1 MNRYRSYGE
10 LDDQP
15 KTVGDGSFIGVD
27 EYNASENIRPGNV
40 QKAVNHD
47 FTSQDANTR
56 GGFVAYPE
64 TGDNPFAATLEQE
77 TFTATLRSVNDGV
90 FDDGYYVMGAT
101 NVGGLDGTV
110 IYSTDATTWTAA
122 ILPLTSFYPKAVAY
136 GGTGTKR
143 WVAVGNVGIY
153 PPTGYPCSG
162 AYQTTAFLGSV
173 WTAAEQAFLS
183 YSDIVWSN
191 DKFVA
196 VGPGGVGYSTDGQN
210 WTQSNAINFV
220 SVTYGNGLY
229 VACQSE
235 KIYYSTDAVTWTLA
249 FDGPNVTPYRT
260 YQFSKVRFGGG
271 RFVVISSSTEYPFS
285 STPVTFAYSDT
296 GSSWQLTS
304 VSVSNSESWNYNA
317 LAYGNGMWVVAGAAG
332 TKRRMLISTN
342 GIGWNPITIP
352 FSARDYFSA
361 VYGNGK
367 FVIGGQQNGSTNAG
381 MIWNFPGA
389 NVLAS
394 GIYSDPNAIGE
405 TWIMLVGYDKVG
417 FYANG
422 RTSKTISLGS
432 YTVTEQ
438 STIVQAN
445 NYVYIFR
452 GADQKPLYWDGNWNG
467 TFALVPDTTLPDSFA
482 SIPNSNQATYY
493 QNRLWVVDGKDSIAA
508 SDVLAFTDYDPL
520 ANEFNI
526 NTGNS
531 DYVVATYP
539 FGQNSLVAFKNK
551 SILLLQNVEG
561 SLSDVTVT
569 EVTRQVGV
577 VGINGV
583 TSIGPDLAY
592 VSNRNINL
600 LTLTATN
607 NALQHK
613 ILPLSTRIQKI
624 MDRVNWEVGYKISL
638 GYWNNKLYVA
648 LPLDNSLVCN
658 AVVVYNFTT
667 ENWYG
672 EWAFSDT
679 LNMCIQGWQVV
690 DYLGLQRMHAITE
703 DGRIFVTDEGQ
714 NDISGATVA
723 EISTQLVTRAYDT
736 DNLNHFQRRIY
747 LDLATNRAEFSAAA
761 FTEGAS
767 EESTLLTDQTYS
779 RSETWKFADST
790 YDLTNA
796 NNDYNRAYRK
806 DYSTGADSVQPGTG
820 FEPEMVQE
828 FRLPLMTR
836 RQGRLSWIEVTNTQG
851 FISVMSLG
859 YETRPG
865 QRANLVQV

>member
-64 TGDNPFAATLEQE
+64 TGAAPF
-77 TFTATLRSVNDGV
+77 
-90 FDDGYYVMGAT
+90 GAT
-101 NVGGLDGTV
+101 WTGVTAYPS
-110 IYSTDATTWTAA
+110 ITWNG
-122 ILPLTSFYPKAVAY
+122 VAFGNSLY
-136 GGTGTKR
+136 
-143 WVAVGNVGIY
+143 VAVGYDASNVGAVMTSPDAI
-153 PPTGYPCSG
+153 TWTQ
-162 AYQTTAFLGSV
+162 QTIVNAPKFT
-173 WTAAEQAFLS
+173 
-183 YSDIVWSN
+183 DIQFA
-191 DKFVA
+191 DGKFIA
-196 VGPGGVGYSTDGQN
+196 VGLHNASTSNGVRSSTDGIT
-210 WTQSNAINFV
+210 WSTVTLPVEVDSMV
-220 SVTYGNGLY
+220 SVTYGNGIWALLGQDY
-229 VACQSE
+229 SGGFYWYAYKSVNNGVTWTRALITQHNAGDDGYIMYGNGIFVVTLPYLIQ
-235 KIYYSTDAVTWTLA
+235 IYYSTNLTSWTFSYIPDPDPIGLLTREIAFNGTLFAIIANNGSIYTSSNGINWTRVRNKDVPLYDDVWFAGVGSPEGFIAVGANGYGILTSLNGSQW
-249 FDGPNVTPYRT
+249 
-260 YQFSKVRFGGG
+260 VR
-271 RFVVISSSTEYPFS
+271 SSTIPAGTYNGA
-285 STPVTFAYSDT
+285 AYNNNFF
-296 GSSWQLTS
+296 
-304 VSVSNSESWNYNA
+304 VIV
-317 LAYGNGMWVVAGAAG
+317 GAAG
-332 TKRRMLISTN
+332 KVAYSYSPIISV
-342 GIGWNPITIP
+342 
-352 FSARDYFSA
+352 F
-361 VYGNGK
+361 
-367 FVIGGQQNGSTNAG
+367 GSG
-381 MIWNFPGA
+381 
-389 NVLAS
+389 V
-394 GIYSDPNAIGE
+394 YSDPNNVGE
-405 TWIMLVGYDKVG
+405 TWIMLIAYNSVG
-417 FYANG
+417 FFANG
-422 RTSKTISLGS
+422 RTQKAISLGG
-432 YTVTEQ
+432 YTITEQ
-438 STIVQAN
+438 STVVQAN

-747 LDLATNRAEFSAAA
+747 LDLATNRPEFSAAA

-859 YETRPG
+859 YETRLG

>member
-1 MNRYRSYGE
+1 M
-10 LDDQP
+10 
-15 KTVGDGSFIGVD
+15 D

-173 WTAAEQAFLS
+173 WTAATQAFLS

-271 RFVVISSSTEYPFS
+271 RFVVISSYTEYPSS

-452 GADQKPLYWDGNWNG
+452 GADH
-467 TFALVPDTTLPDSFA
+467 
-482 SIPNSNQATYY
+482 SNQPISS
-493 QNRLWVVDGKDSIAA
+493 LPPKIAA
-508 SDVLAFTDYDPL
+508 IAL
-520 ANEFNI
+520 
-526 NTGNS
+526 
-531 DYVVATYP
+531 
-539 FGQNSLVAFKNK
+539 
-551 SILLLQNVEG
+551 
-561 SLSDVTVT
+561 SLS
-569 EVTRQVGV
+569 
-577 VGINGV
+577 
-583 TSIGPDLAY
+583 L
-592 VSNRNINL
+592 
-600 LTLTATN
+600 
-607 NALQHK
+607 
-613 ILPLSTRIQKI
+613 
-624 MDRVNWEVGYKISL
+624 
-638 GYWNNKLYVA
+638 
-648 LPLDNSLVCN
+648 
-658 AVVVYNFTT
+658 
-667 ENWYG
+667 
-672 EWAFSDT
+672 
-679 LNMCIQGWQVV
+679 
-690 DYLGLQRMHAITE
+690 
-703 DGRIFVTDEGQ
+703 
-714 NDISGATVA
+714 
-723 EISTQLVTRAYDT
+723 
-736 DNLNHFQRRIY
+736 
-747 LDLATNRAEFSAAA
+747 
-761 FTEGAS
+761 
-767 EESTLLTDQTYS
+767 
-779 RSETWKFADST
+779 
-790 YDLTNA
+790 
-796 NNDYNRAYRK
+796 
-806 DYSTGADSVQPGTG
+806 
-820 FEPEMVQE
+820 
-828 FRLPLMTR
+828 FRTMLC
-836 RQGRLSWIEVTNTQG
+836 
-851 FISVMSLG
+851 
-859 YETRPG
+859 
-865 QRANLVQV
+865 